1 MTIQLAQQNL
11 ASMLVTLYDQ
21 REANTI
27 ADWVMERLTGE
38 RRIDRLLAK
47 DQLLTTEQLAQL
59 SNFSQQLVQHRP
71 VQYVLGEAWFAGM
84 RFYVNENTLIPRPE
98 TEELVELVVG
108 HTEPGV
114 CPPGRQVKHILD
126 IGTGSG
132 CIPIALKKKL
142 PLASITSIDVS
153 EGALQVARHNA
164 DTLDADIQL
173 LQVDFLDES
182 RWGSLPMFDMIVSNP
197 PYIRQSEKKSM
208 AKHVLGFEPALAL
221 FVPDND
227 ALLFYR
233 KIAAF
238 GKTHLGPGGM
248 VFMEI
253 NEALGEDV
261 ATLFK
266 QEGYQTELRKDLQ
279 GKDRML
285 RAFKNHKTPSK

>member
-11 ASMLVTLYDQ
+11 VSMLVTLYDQ

-38 RRIDRLLAK
+38 GRINRLLAK

-59 SNFSQQLVQHRP
+59 SSFSQQLAQHRP
-71 VQYVLGEAWFAGM
+71 IQYILGEAWFAGM
-84 RFYVNENTLIPRPE
+84 RFYVDENTLIPRPE

-114 CPPGRQVKHILD
+114 YPPGRQVKHILD

-142 PLASITSIDVS
+142 PLANITSIDVS
-153 EGALQVARHNA
+153 EGALQVARRNA

-173 LQVDFLDES
+173 LQFDFLDES
-182 RWGSLPMFDMIVSNP
+182 EWSSLPMFDMIVSNP
-197 PYIRQSEKKSM
+197 PYIRQSEKNSM

-227 ALLFYR
+227 ALLFYK

-238 GKTHLGPGGM
+238 GKRHLTASGM

-261 ATLFK
+261 TALFK
-266 QEGYQTELRKDLQ
+266 QEGYQTELRQDLQ
-279 GKDRML
+279 GKDRMVKAL
-285 RAFKNHKTPSK
+285 RVL